1 MGREIAIIIEK
12 SRSMPDYT
20 HFKNLLQLFFSSC
33 NFRLMKS
40 YEFFCLF
47 SSKNVVPEVQL

>member
-1 MGREIAIIIEK
+1 MGREIAIVIEK
-12 SRSMPDYT
+12 SSMPDYT